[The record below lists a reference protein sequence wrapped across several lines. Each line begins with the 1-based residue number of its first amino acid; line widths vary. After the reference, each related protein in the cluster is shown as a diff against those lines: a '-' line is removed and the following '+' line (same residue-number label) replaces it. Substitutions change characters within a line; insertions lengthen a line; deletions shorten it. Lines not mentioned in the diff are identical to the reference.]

1 MNVRE
6 ARQAAARWVAG
17 IECEGAFLSGSATWL
32 ARDDDL
38 PPASDVDVFV
48 LVAEERRKLGKFR
61 FEGAL
66 LEATYLTWERIPSAA
81 AILGDYHLAGA
92 FKDDNVLADPTGRL
106 RELQSAVE
114 PAWAEPRWV
123 RERCEH
129 AESGILKGLA
139 AMEEA
144 QPYPM
149 KVLRLLFATGVTT
162 HVLLTAGLRNP
173 TVRLRYPAVRIM
185 LMPYGRAALYE
196 RLLEL
201 LGSEHLPPG
210 RVERHLAAMTRV
222 FDQAARVEGSP
233 YAFASDISPQ
243 ARHIAVDGS
252 RELIERGLHRE
263 AMFWIAVT
271 YARSLL
277 ILGGDAPGFHEML
290 ADLRIGSLQE
300 RADQVRAFLPRLRR
314 AAEGIIGRRDGA
326 GPPPAG
332 A

>member
-1 MNVRE
+1 MNVQE

-17 IECEGAFLSGSATWL
+17 IECEGAFLSGSAAWL
-32 ARDDDL
+32 APDETL

-48 LVAEERRKLGKFR
+48 VTGERRRKLGKFR

-92 FKDDNVLADPTGRL
+92 FKDDNVLADPSGRL
-106 RELQSAVE
+106 RELQRAVG
-114 PAWAEPRWV
+114 PAWAEPHWV

-139 AMEEA
+139 AMDEA
-144 QPYPM
+144 QPYPARVM
-149 KVLRLLFATGVTT
+149 RVLFAAGVTT

-173 TVRLRYPAVRIM
+173 TVRLRYPAVRMM

-196 RLLEL
+196 GLLEL
-201 LGSEHLPPG
+201 LGSERMGPG

-222 FDQAARVEGSP
+222 FDQAALVENAP
-233 YAFASDISPQ
+233 YPFASDISPQ

-277 ILGGDAPGFHEML
+277 ILGGDSPGFHEML
-290 ADLRIGSLQE
+290 ADLRIGALEE
-300 RADQVRAFLPRLRR
+300 RAAAVRAFLPRLRR
-314 AAEGIIGRRDGA
+314 AAEGIIGRRGGA
-326 GPPPAG
+326 GPPPVDA
-332 A
+332 